1 MFAIADT
8 FVTSHAGSTC
18 STPSVRK
25 EWRTL
30 SATEQQS
37 YIDAIKCISEQ
48 PSRFQDGTS
57 RHDDFALAH
66 IAEGLHIHYAAA
78 FLPWHRHFIHTFEQ
92 TLRKECNYTRSL
104 VYWDWSLD
112 AEDLAQ
118 SPIWSPSAF
127 GPSGNS
133 SGKTSVGNGYCVV
146 DGPFA
151 NVTRHWQAKVQGGES
166 EILSNPHC
174 LSRGFQ
180 TGTKKEELQSRVSQQ
195 AVENILVQD
204 SYASFF
210 TSLEDHVH
218 NAIPQ
223 FVRGD
228 FLLQTAP
235 NDPVF
240 YLHHTQIDRL
250 WWIWQQKNN
259 ASHLWQYEGPLSNSR
274 FTTEGQ
280 QGSANLSDL
289 LTLGEYGKT
298 VKVQDVIST
307 RHGELCYI
315 Y

>member
-57 RHDDFALAH
+57 
-66 IAEGLHIHYAAA
+66 
-78 FLPWHRHFIHTFEQ
+78 
-92 TLRKECNYTRSL
+92 S
-104 VYWDWSLD
+104 YWDWSLD
-112 AEDLAQ
+112 AEDLAL

-127 GPSGNS
+127 GPNGNS

-235 NDPVF
+235 NGMMHIITDSGIEQRPDPIDPVF